1 MLLDNFYEANNKK
14 RIQEVNNELKSLIN
28 LIKEEEKIWEDLA
41 DKIED
46 YN

>member
-1 MLLDNFYEANNKK
+1 MSHQNFYKANNKK

>member
-28 LIKEEEKIWEDLA
+28 LIKEEEKKWEELVV
-41 DKIED
+41 KIEKL
-46 YN
+46 N